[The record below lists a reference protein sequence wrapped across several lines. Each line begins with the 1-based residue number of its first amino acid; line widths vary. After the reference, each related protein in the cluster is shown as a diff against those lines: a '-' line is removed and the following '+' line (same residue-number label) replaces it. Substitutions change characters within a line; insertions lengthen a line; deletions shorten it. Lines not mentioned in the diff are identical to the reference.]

1 MIDRLVERCA
11 IDFERYIAELHS
23 KVSAERSGIA
33 TCSIH
38 IAPYRM
44 DYRASDIPMLIRE
57 ARTAY
62 EARARFALDGPA
74 WAQPLPLGTECNAF
88 FRARGAMH
96 LLGLYA
102 LSLELTG
109 FDYQGHPKFHEFGC
123 GVMANEA
130 APAHVRDDPE
140 LREEFPAKPL
150 PGLGGRLI
158 WFCPSAL
165 PPERRRRMTAV

>member
-1 MIDRLVERCA
+1 MTNRLVERCA
-11 IDFERYIAELHS
+11 IDFERYTAELHS
-23 KVSAERSGIA
+23 KVAAERSGIA
-33 TCSIH
+33 TYSIH
-38 IAPYRM
+38 IAPYQM
-44 DYRASDIPMLIRE
+44 NYRASDIPYLIRE

-62 EARARFALDGPA
+62 EARARFALEGPA
-74 WAQPLPLGTECNAF
+74 WAQPLPLGNECTAF

-102 LSLELTG
+102 LSLELLSY
-109 FDYQGHPKFHEFGC
+109 DYLKHPRFHEFGC

-158 WFCPSAL
+158 WFCPSVL
-165 PPERRRRMTAV
+165 PPEPRRALTAV